1 MKKLFS
7 VALSAI
13 IVAAPAFAAPH
24 NSQGSAPLAIKAA
37 PDAVYFSPNG
47 DGILDTAI
55 FHLAVSAPQNVSQWS
70 FTITDALGQ
79 EIKKFSGQGAP
90 PSVLEW
96 AGKDENNEIIADGI
110 YFYTLSVTTLAG
122 ENVVMPAK
130 QVICSRQPPFAQVRV
145 EPDIFSPEEGSAK
158 PVAHF
163 NLQASDPYGMN
174 SWLLRIIGN
183 SAIKSFFGKGMPP
196 AKIDWHGLTDTGD
209 PAPNGPYSFTLAVR
223 DLAGNTTITS
233 PQTVTID
240 RTEPTM
246 QITANPSIFS
256 PGGSGASASVAF
268 DIQPPP
274 GHKIIETWKLSIKN
288 KEGQIVRTFAGAG
301 EPPLQIPWDGS
312 GADGKILPDGA
323 YTYSLLSS
331 DQAGNSALTIP
342 KTAIIDTKPPQ
353 VSIALK
359 PWLISP
365 NGDGFNDSGV
375 FAVSAKD
382 ENGVAGYAL
391 EIRDDAGNLKR
402 AFRGQGTPPHEIE
415 WAGQDDSGNQLPDA
429 KYTYTLTAVDAAGN
443 KAVTAPQTAQID
455 TTPPVVQIAVSPTL
469 ISPSGDQKQANFQIG
484 EQDASDVDAWTL
496 TISDSKGKAVRKF
509 SGQGALNGELGWDG
523 TSDSGA
529 MVPDGDYSCVFW
541 TQDVAHNAIT
551 LSPKMVTVGAG
562 LPQVSAQPSLPDFS
576 PNADG
581 IMDAVSFALGAH
593 SFNKI
598 SSWTLDI
605 VDASDIRIREFSGQG
620 QPPASLLWGG
630 ERDDKSVASDG
641 IYRYVFGVV
650 DLAGNR
656 NSTAPE
662 PIQVDNTPPEINAK
676 AAPILF
682 APKGTINQTNFA
694 LSYKDASPV
703 GTWTLNIKNDKGR
716 VVRAFSGS
724 GSIPAQL
731 PWRGKDTAGKI
742 VPDGSYTYNLSVAD
756 SVGNKSVLPDQI
768 VRVVDAP
775 PQLTLS
781 VQPAIF
787 APNADTS
794 NDRAFF
800 SDTARSAANIASWGL
815 SVADAENNSV
825 VWKTSGQGYPPAQ
838 IIWDGTNGK
847 HAPFPDGKYNATFSA
862 TDEVGNEGLSPAA
875 SVIINSAKPQLVV
888 SAEEETVP
896 SLMPEIQTEETSR
909 GIVIP
914 LAAEVLFETGK
925 AQLKPEAYATLDEAA
940 AVLRKY
946 DGRRILIE
954 GYTDNVPIHNQQ
966 FPSNLSLS
974 RARAKAVRDYFV
986 DKARLNGSRMS
997 SAGYGDARPVA
1008 SNDTADGRRQNRRVE
1023 IIIAKEGAADATAPE
1038 ADGNG
1043 R

>member
-7 VALSAI
+7 AALSAV
-13 IVAAPAFAAPH
+13 IVAAPVMAWAQNNAP
-24 NSQGSAPLAIKAA
+24 PAIKAA

-79 EIKKFSGQGAP
+79 EIKSFSGQGAP

-122 ENVVMPAK
+122 EKVVMPAK
-130 QVICSRQPPFAQVRV
+130 QVICSRQPPFAQARV

-158 PVAHF
+158 PIAHF
-163 NLQASDPYGMN
+163 NLQANDPYGMN
-174 SWLLRIIGN
+174 SWLLRITGN

-196 AKIDWHGLTDTGD
+196 AQVDWHGLTDTGD
-209 PAPNGPYSFTLAVR
+209 PAPNGQYSFTLAVR
-223 DLAGNTTITS
+223 DMAGNTTVTS

-246 QITANPSIFS
+246 QITANPAIFS
-256 PGGSGASASVAF
+256 PGGSGASASTAF
-268 DIQPPP
+268 NIQPPP
-274 GHKIIETWKLSIKN
+274 GHKVIETWKLSINN
-288 KEGQIVRTFAGAG
+288 KDGQIVRTFAGTG
-301 EPPLQIPWDGS
+301 EPPLEVPWDGS
-312 GADGKILPDGA
+312 GADGKILPDGS
-323 YTYSLLSS
+323 YTYSLLST

-342 KTAIIDTKPPQ
+342 KTVIIDTKPPQ
-353 VSIALK
+353 VSAVLK

-375 FAVSAKD
+375 FSVSAKD
-382 ENGVAGYAL
+382 ENGVASYAL

-402 AFRGQGTPPHEIE
+402 AFRGEGTPPHEIE

-455 TTPPVVQIAVSPTL
+455 TTPPVVQIAVAPTL
-469 ISPSGDQKQANFQIG
+469 ISPSGDQKQPSFQIG
-484 EQDASDVDAWTL
+484 EQDASAVDSWAL
-496 TISDSKGKAVRKF
+496 TISNATGKAVRKF
-509 SGQGALNGELGWDG
+509 SGQGALNGQLGWDG

-551 LSPKMVTVGAG
+551 LSPKIVTVGAG
-562 LPQVSAQPSLPDFS
+562 LPQVSAQSSLPDFS

-581 IMDAVSFALGAH
+581 IMDAVSFALDAH

-598 SSWTLDI
+598 ANWTLDI
-605 VDASDIRIREFSGQG
+605 VDASSIRVREFSGQG
-620 QPPASLLWGG
+620 QPPASLVWGG

-641 IYRYVFGVV
+641 IYRYVFSVV

-656 NSTAPE
+656 NSTAPA
-662 PIQVDNTPPEINAK
+662 PIQIDNTPPEINAK
-676 AAPILF
+676 AAPVLF
-682 APKGTINQTNFA
+682 APKGTINQTVFA

-703 GTWTLNIKNDKGR
+703 GAWTLNIKNDKGR
-716 VVRAFSGS
+716 VVKSFSGS

-731 PWRGKDTAGKI
+731 PWHGKDIAGKV

-794 NDRAFF
+794 SDRAFF
-800 SDTARSAANIASWGL
+800 SDTARSAANIASWEL
-815 SVADAENNSV
+815 SIANAANDVI
-825 VWKTSGQGYPPAQ
+825 WKTGGQGYPPEQ

-847 HAPFPDGKYNATFSA
+847 HTPFPDGKYDATLSA
-862 TDEVGNEGLSPAA
+862 TDEVGNKGLSPEA
-875 SVIINSAKPQLVV
+875 SVVINSAKPQLVV

-925 AQLKPEAYATLDEAA
+925 ARLKPEAYATLDEAA

-954 GYTDNVPIHNQQ
+954 GYTDDVPIHNQQ
-966 FPSNLSLS
+966 FSSNLSLS
-974 RARAKAVRDYFV
+974 KARAKAVRDYFV
-986 DKARLNGSRMS
+986 DKAHLDGARMS
-997 SAGYGDARPVA
+997 SAGYGDERPVA
-1008 SNDTADGRRQNRRVE
+1008 SNGTAEGRRQNRRVE
-1023 IIIAKEGAADATAPE
+1023 IIIAKEEAAGAAASE
-1038 ADGNG
+1038 AGGNG
-1043 R
+1043 Q

>member
-1 MKKLFS
+1 MKKLLAA
-7 VALSAI
+7 ALALLLA
-13 IVAAPAFAAPH
+13 AAPALAAAPGG
-24 NSQGSAPLAIKAA
+24 GSPAVKAA

-79 EIKKFSGQGAP
+79 EIKSFSGQGAP
-90 PSVLEW
+90 PAVLEW
-96 AGKDENNEIIADGI
+96 AGKDENNEVIADGI

-122 ENVVMPAK
+122 EKVVMPAK
-130 QVICSRQPPFAQVRV
+130 QVICSRQPPFAQIRV
-145 EPDIFSPEEGSAK
+145 EPAIFSPEEGSSK
-158 PVAHF
+158 PIAHF
-163 NLQASDPYGMN
+163 SLQASDPYGMN
-174 SWLLRIIGN
+174 SWLLRITGG

-196 AKIDWHGLTDTGD
+196 SEIDWHGLTDTGD
-209 PAPNGPYSFTLAVR
+209 PAPNGQYAFTLAVR
-223 DLAGNTTITS
+223 DMAGNTTVTS

-246 QITANPSIFS
+246 QITATPSIFS
-256 PGGSGASASVAF
+256 PGGNGTSASVNF
-268 DIQPPP
+268 VIQPPP
-274 GHKIIETWKLSIKN
+274 GHKVIENWKLAIKN
-288 KEGQIVRTFAGAG
+288 KDGKTVRTFSGAG
-301 EPPLQIPWDGS
+301 EPPPQVPWDGS

-323 YTYSLLSS
+323 YTYALLSA

-342 KTAIIDTKPPQ
+342 KTVIIDTKPPQ
-353 VSIALK
+353 ISVSLK

-375 FAVSAKD
+375 FTVAAKD
-382 ENGVAGYAL
+382 ENGVASYAL

-402 AFRGQGTPPHEIE
+402 AFRGAGSPPRQIE

-429 KYTYTLTAVDAAGN
+429 KYAYTLAAVDQAGN
-443 KAVTAPQTAQID
+443 KSVTAPQTAQID

-469 ISPSGDQKQANFQIG
+469 ISPSGDQKKAMFQIG
-484 EQDASDVDAWTL
+484 EQDASAVDSWTL

-509 SGQGALNGELGWDG
+509 SGQGPLNGELDWDG

-529 MVPDGDYSCVFW
+529 LVPDGDYSCVFW

-551 LSPKMVTVGAG
+551 LSPKTVTVGAG
-562 LPQVSAQPSLPDFS
+562 LPQLSAQSSLPDFS

-581 IMDAVSFALGAH
+581 VMDAVSFALGAH

-598 SSWTLDI
+598 ASWTLDI
-605 VDASDIRIREFSGQG
+605 VDASSIRVREFTGHG
-620 QPPASLLWGG
+620 RPPESLTWSG
-630 ERDDKSVASDG
+630 ERDDKSPASDG
-641 IYRYVFGVV
+641 IYRYIFSVV

-656 NSTAPE
+656 NSTAPKE
-662 PIQVDNTPPEINAK
+662 LQIDTTPPEINAK
-676 AAPILF
+676 VSPTLF
-682 APKGTINQTNFA
+682 APKGTVNKAVFT
-694 LSYKDASPV
+694 LSYRDASPA
-703 GTWTLNIKNDKGR
+703 GAWALSIKNDKGR
-716 VVRAFSGS
+716 VVRSFSGN
-724 GSIPAQL
+724 GSIPPQL
-731 PWRGKDTAGKI
+731 TWHGKDSSGKI
-742 VPDGSYTYNLSVAD
+742 VPDASYTYNLSVAD

-787 APNADTS
+787 APGADTS
-794 NDRAFF
+794 NDRAFL
-800 SDTARSAANIASWGL
+800 SDTARSAANIASWKL
-815 SVADAENNSV
+815 SISNAQKDE
-825 VWKTSGQGYPPAQ
+825 VWETSGKGHPPEQ
-838 IIWDGTNGK
+838 IIWDGLNDK
-847 HAPFPDGKYNATFSA
+847 HAPFPDGEYYATLAA
-862 TDEVGNEGLSPAA
+862 TDEVGNEGQSPEA
-875 SVIINSAKPQLVV
+875 SVTINSAKPQLVV

-925 AQLKPEAYATLDEAA
+925 AQIKPEAYATLDEAA

-946 DGRRILIE
+946 AGRRILIE

-966 FPSNLSLS
+966 FSSNLNLS
-974 RARAKAVRDYFV
+974 RARAKAVLDYFV
-986 DKARLNGSRMS
+986 DKSHLDGSRMS
-997 SAGYGDARPVA
+997 AAGYGDARPVA
-1008 SNDTADGRRQNRRVE
+1008 SNGTAMGRQQNRRVE
-1023 IIIAKEGAADATAPE
+1023 IIIPKEKTADASASGAADNAH
-1038 ADGNG
+1038 
-1043 R
+1043 